1 MDSLWSQSVCMCV
14 CVYVCVCVGVRVF
27 VYVRVCSRTMHV
39 GTRIYFVT
47 STILICE
54 AVSPFEVYYSTIYHY
69 LFTIT
74 VLHKRSYQGLDSMP
88 DDIILVL
95 VARPLYQGLGLKTWL
110 PRSCFFSRNLVT
122 NVLVLT
128 TRTDDKGFCLGLKF
142 FFKGLIISLYVI
154 NTELNGHSKM
164 GHCPANWNATLLLLI

>member
-1 MDSLWSQSVCMCV
+1 MDSLWSQSVCMCM
-14 CVYVCVCVGVRVF
+14 CVCVGVRVF
-27 VYVRVCSRTMHV
+27 VYVRVCSRTMHE

-95 VARPLYQGLGLKTWL
+95 VARPLYQGLGL
-110 PRSCFFSRNLVT
+110 PRPWY
-122 NVLVLT
+122 
-128 TRTDDKGFCLGLKF
+128 
-142 FFKGLIISLYVI
+142 KGL
-154 NTELNGHSKM
+154 
-164 GHCPANWNATLLLLI
+164 